1 VSCPTYVAPPG
12 YQLGAGPTGPVDCT
26 AWAASRAI
34 AHATC
39 GEKVPTGRTIR
50 RHSDEPI
57 PDPASPGLN
66 LYQVADVAREV
77 FGVYLDVRTGWRALS
92 WGEYEARRKGGAAAV
107 LQVSYAPIADSLY
120 DAGRGFRGGHALFE
134 SRHDTLD
141 SLADGRARNVY
152 DRTAAGVRLYPRG
165 LMRRAAGQ
173 LVIGT
178 DARGRPRRVGDGKV
192 WCAFTLDAIPEY
204 RARIPGPKRRR
215 QWRKFRM
222 FHIRDGRINP
232 DDPYEV
238 GMTRGFDAQ
247 CSIPRAFL
255 HPDGRLQFLVQL
267 LAGSRG
273 PQTGP
278 DGTTI
283 PGRWINARWASPV
296 GLLEPRIFSGFTMAA
311 DPDDDLEADDP
322 QLPVPDVRSDPY
334 PVHADDPVGGDDD

>member
-77 FGVYLDVRTGWRALS
+77 FGVHLDVRTGWRALS

-107 LQVSYAPIADSLY
+107 IQVSYAPIADSLY

-141 SLADGRARNVY
+141 SLADGRTTGVY
-152 DRTAAGVRLYPRG
+152 DRDVEGVRIYPRN
-165 LMRRAAGQ
+165 LMRRAAGD
-173 LVIGT
+173 LVIG
-178 DARGRPRRVGDGKV
+178 RGSGYPIRVGEGKV
-192 WCAFTLDAIPEY
+192 WCAFTADTVPEY
-204 RARIPGPKRRR
+204 AVKVPKPRRKR
-215 QWRKFRM
+215 DWRRLRLW
-222 FHIRDGRINP
+222 HIIDGRIAQ
-232 DDPYEV
+232 DPWKV
-238 GMTRGFDAQ
+238 DLTRGFSAT
-247 CSIPRAFL
+247 STPPRVFR
-255 HPDGRLQFLVQL
+255 HPDGTLRHLVCL
-267 LAGSRG
+267 TSGSREG
-273 PQTGP
+273 K
-278 DGTTI
+278 
-283 PGRWINARWASPV
+283 WISARWAYPV
-296 GLLEPRIFSGFTMAA
+296 GVAAGPAIVGRFALFAPPLE
-311 DPDDDLEADDP
+311 DLDADDP
-322 QLPVPDVRSDPY
+322 DEAVPDVRSDPY
-334 PVHADDPVGGDDD
+334 PVHADDPVGVEP